1 MRTVSAS
8 EAKQGLAG
16 VIESARKE
24 PVIIQRQKRDVAV
37 VLSPTEYQR
46 LVRLNIDEF
55 QRFCDQV
62 GQKAEA
68 AGLTQEKLD
77 QLLADDES

>member
-1 MRTVSAS
+1 MRIVSAS
-8 EAKQGLAG
+8 KAKQGLAG

-24 PVIIQRQKRDVAV
+24 PVVIQRQKRDVAV
-37 VLSPTEYQR
+37 VLSPAEYQR
-46 LVRLNIDEF
+46 LVHLNVDEF

-62 GQKAEA
+62 GSQAES

-77 QLLADDES
+77 HLLADD

>member
-8 EAKQGLAG
+8 EAKQGLAA

-37 VLSPTEYQR
+37 VLSPEEYER
-46 LVRLNIDEF
+46 LVHLNVNEF
-55 QRFCDQV
+55 RRFCDQI
-62 GQKAEA
+62 GGKAEA

-77 QLLADDES
+77 QLLGA

>member
-37 VLSPTEYQR
+37 VLSPEEYER
-46 LVRLNIDEF
+46 LVHLNVNEF
-55 QRFCDQV
+55 RRFCDQIS
-62 GQKAEA
+62 GKAET

-77 QLLADDES
+77 QLLADD

>member
-8 EAKQGLAG
+8 EARQGLAG
-16 VIESARKE
+16 IIESARKE

-37 VLSPTEYQR
+37 VLSPEEYER
-46 LVRLNIDEF
+46 LVHLNVNEF
-55 QRFCDQV
+55 RRFCDQI
-62 GQKAEA
+62 GGNAEA

-77 QLLADDES
+77 QLLADD

>member
-16 VIESARKE
+16 VIEAARKE

-37 VLSPTEYQR
+37 VLSPAEYQR
-46 LVRLNIDEF
+46 LVRLNVDEF

-62 GQKAEA
+62 GRKAES
-68 AGLTQEKLD
+68 AGLTQEKLGR
-77 QLLADDES
+77 LLKDD

>member
-37 VLSPTEYQR
+37 VLSPEEYER
-46 LVRLNIDEF
+46 LVHLNVNEF
-55 QRFCDQV
+55 RRFCDQI
-62 GQKAEA
+62 GGKAEA
-68 AGLTQEKLD
+68 TGLTQEKLD
-77 QLLADDES
+77 QLLEA